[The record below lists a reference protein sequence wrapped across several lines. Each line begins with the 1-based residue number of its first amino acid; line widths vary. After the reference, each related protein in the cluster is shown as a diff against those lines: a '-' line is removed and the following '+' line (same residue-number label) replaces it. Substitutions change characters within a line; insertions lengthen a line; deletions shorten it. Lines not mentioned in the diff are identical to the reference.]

1 MVNGFWK
8 KNMVNRLFD
17 MFVERFICLLLTIE
31 GFCDAPRV
39 TRCRGIGLKEEEE
52 CTYVNNVIGMHNH
65 YTSSCKKTTN
75 ITATN

>member
-31 GFCDAPRV
+31 SLCDAPRV

-52 CTYVNNVIGMHNH
+52 CT
-65 YTSSCKKTTN
+65 
-75 ITATN
+75 